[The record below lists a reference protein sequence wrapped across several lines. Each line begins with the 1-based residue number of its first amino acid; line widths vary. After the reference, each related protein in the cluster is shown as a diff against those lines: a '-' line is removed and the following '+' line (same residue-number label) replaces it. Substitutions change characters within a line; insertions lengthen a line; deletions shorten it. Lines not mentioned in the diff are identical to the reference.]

1 MNSFSFQAPPTSQPP
16 KSMTDG
22 VPVRP
27 ARLPNSNLDV
37 EEIFQAEKRKSED
50 MSHPGGGDICTKLRR
65 SSMGDMIQVVSDDV
79 VNTVENRQSSRR
91 KYDDELQEPDSLIT
105 HPTPSLLPI
114 ALPDP
119 VRSRNST
126 SCGSHSDGRLDSKL
140 INSCEALEIVQTP
153 PRSESALQFIQESL
167 VSSSPEMPVLLPYHS
182 NSESNENTAYKAG
195 KSDKMDKTGP
205 IQPPLSFS
213 NKDSDNGDLK
223 LDFTIGREENCLKPG
238 DRQPPLSIP
247 KSLTSGGLPASPSAD
262 NLQAELSNTKKLLD
276 NPGMSVVLE
285 NPAGGSWNEADL
297 YNENNADSA
306 ADKSNDREVG
316 TGSSPHTGV
325 SNVEKVKPQSNT
337 LSLPKKKDDRI
348 FWSEYLG
355 IYK

>member
-16 KSMTDG
+16 KPMTDG

-105 HPTPSLLPI
+105 HPTPSLLRL

-126 SCGSHSDGRLDSKL
+126 VVKL
-140 INSCEALEIVQTP
+140 
-153 PRSESALQFIQESL
+153 
-167 VSSSPEMPVLLPYHS
+167 
-182 NSESNENTAYKAG
+182 
-195 KSDKMDKTGP
+195 
-205 IQPPLSFS
+205 
-213 NKDSDNGDLK
+213 
-223 LDFTIGREENCLKPG
+223 
-238 DRQPPLSIP
+238 
-247 KSLTSGGLPASPSAD
+247 
-262 NLQAELSNTKKLLD
+262 
-276 NPGMSVVLE
+276 
-285 NPAGGSWNEADL
+285 
-297 YNENNADSA
+297 
-306 ADKSNDREVG
+306 
-316 TGSSPHTGV
+316 
-325 SNVEKVKPQSNT
+325 
-337 LSLPKKKDDRI
+337 
-348 FWSEYLG
+348 
-355 IYK
+355 